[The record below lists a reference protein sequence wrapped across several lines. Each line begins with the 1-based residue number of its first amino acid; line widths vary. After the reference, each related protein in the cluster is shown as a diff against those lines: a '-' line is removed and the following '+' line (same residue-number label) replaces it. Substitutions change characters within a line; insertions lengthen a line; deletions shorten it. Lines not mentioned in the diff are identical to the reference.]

1 MKLKLA
7 IVALAVSG
15 MLAGTSALAR
25 PYYGGGHIH
34 RAMAGISPARTR
46 ALAIVAATTRA
57 APAARNMGATVT
69 WREKAPP
76 A

>member
-25 PYYGGGHIH
+25 PYYGGGHIEPW
-34 RAMAGISPARTR
+34 RAFLRL
-46 ALAIVAATTRA
+46 AL
-57 APAARNMGATVT
+57 GL
-69 WREKAPP
+69 
-76 A
+76 